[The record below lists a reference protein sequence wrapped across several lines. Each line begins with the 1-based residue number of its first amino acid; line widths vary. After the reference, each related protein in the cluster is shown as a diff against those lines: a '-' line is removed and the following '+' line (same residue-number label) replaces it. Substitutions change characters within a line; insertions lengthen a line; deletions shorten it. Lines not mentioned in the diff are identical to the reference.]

1 MSRYGLNLRPQQ
13 KKPPPRPPRPAALG
27 FGDDDDNDVEKEISR
42 HASKNKSLKDI
53 EEQKRK
59 ALEED
64 PMAFDYDGVY
74 DEMKSKTT
82 KVQTQDRE
90 ERKPKYIQNLLR
102 KAELRQ
108 KEQEIV
114 YERKLS
120 KERSKEDHLFADKDK
135 FVTSAYKKKLAEQEK
150 WMEEERLRQLREEK
164 DDVTKK
170 TDLTDFYFN
179 LGKNVAFG
187 ANDALEK
194 KKSEKQVELRNPG
207 KHEGVAGETLDKIR
221 LSPESSTKK
230 VEHEQEHHREASLEK
245 RSSKSPDVKPIS
257 STTVPENSTAEPGTG
272 AVEPPKSSTHHK
284 RGEDAVAAAK
294 ERFLA
299 RKRAK
304 QQLALRANSTVL
316 REWFDRVDSD
326 KSGSITASQLKKA
339 LAVGNLEFSISVVQ
353 QMIRMYDFDRN
364 GTMSFDEFVALNKF
378 LLKVQQAFSD
388 LERDRGYL
396 VTDEVFEALV
406 KIGFSLD
413 SPAFYTVCESFDKKK
428 NGRFRLDDFISLCI
442 FLQSARNMFDS
453 FDTAKQGRVTLD
465 LNQFVYC
472 SDCQL

>member
-13 KKPPPRPPRPAALG
+13 KKLPPRPPRPNVLG

-42 HASKNKSLKDI
+42 QASKNKSLKDI

-64 PMAFDYDGVY
+64 PLAFDYDGVY

-82 KVQTQDRE
+82 QPQTQDLE

-120 KERSKEDHLFADKDK
+120 KERSKEDHLYADKDK
-135 FVTSAYKKKLAEQEK
+135 FVTSAYKKKLAEQAK

-187 ANDALEK
+187 ANDAVETRKPEK
-194 KKSEKQVELRNPG
+194 QVETRKPEKQVELRNPD
-207 KHEGVAGETLDKIR
+207 KHEGVAAETLDKTR
-221 LSPESSTKK
+221 SPESSPAK
-230 VEHEQEHHREASLEK
+230 REASHEK
-245 RSSKSPDVKPIS
+245 RNSKSPDVKPVS
-257 STTVPENSTAEPGTG
+257 NTTVPENS
-272 AVEPPKSSTHHK
+272 VEPPAAEQPKSGHHK

-304 QQLALRANSTVL
+304 EQQQL
-316 REWFDRVDSD
+316 
-326 KSGSITASQLKKA
+326 
-339 LAVGNLEFSISVVQ
+339 
-353 QMIRMYDFDRN
+353 
-364 GTMSFDEFVALNKF
+364 
-378 LLKVQQAFSD
+378 
-388 LERDRGYL
+388 
-396 VTDEVFEALV
+396 
-406 KIGFSLD
+406 
-413 SPAFYTVCESFDKKK
+413 
-428 NGRFRLDDFISLCI
+428 
-442 FLQSARNMFDS
+442 
-453 FDTAKQGRVTLD
+453 
-465 LNQFVYC
+465 
-472 SDCQL
+472 